1 MEGVAP
7 WASQCG
13 STNGVVLTVYSVSVE
28 VGTVFS
34 VACMCCCI
42 MIVCVVVLCLYV
54 LLYYACMHCCIMC
67 WLFVIEPGV
76 PFGASGVGVLVCV

>member
-54 LLYYACMHCCIMC
+54 LLYYA
-67 WLFVIEPGV
+67 
-76 PFGASGVGVLVCV
+76 SGVGVLVCV